1 VTGTRCYI
9 AATGIVFALMFVAHV
24 VRVFAEGAQ
33 ILGEP
38 IIIVT
43 SIASLGLVIWAAY
56 LLFRKPGA

>member
-1 VTGTRCYI
+1 MNGTRCYI

-24 VRVFAEGAQ
+24 ARLFSEGAH

-43 SIASLGLVIWAAY
+43 SIASLGLAIWAAY
-56 LLFRKPGA
+56 LLFRRPGA

>member
-1 VTGTRCYI
+1 MTGTRCYI

-24 VRVFAEGAQ
+24 ARVFAEGPH

-43 SIASLGLVIWAAY
+43 SIASLGLAIWAAY
-56 LLFRKPGA
+56 LLFRRPGA